1 MKFTYY
7 SICKPSDFIKMEK
20 TNGHSIFLLKEGI
33 HISPDEFSPQSINPS
48 NILKLK
54 EKLNIESIFILD
66 RIKPQIGEV
75 CIVDHVNRSG
85 INFLKGNTPQKGL
98 PTFPDMSCVYNQIAK
113 LKKVVVHT
121 VGPTLFESKNPN
133 SLVISESV
141 GIVAPIWHYVQVK
154 VFAKGVYG
162 DQRRSRTNQNG
173 L

>member
-1 MKFTYY
+1 M
-7 SICKPSDFIKMEK
+7 
-20 TNGHSIFLLKEGI
+20 
-33 HISPDEFSPQSINPS
+33 
-48 NILKLK
+48 
-54 EKLNIESIFILD
+54 
-66 RIKPQIGEV
+66 
-75 CIVDHVNRSG
+75 NRSG

-162 DQRRSRTNQNG
+162 DQR
-173 L
+173 